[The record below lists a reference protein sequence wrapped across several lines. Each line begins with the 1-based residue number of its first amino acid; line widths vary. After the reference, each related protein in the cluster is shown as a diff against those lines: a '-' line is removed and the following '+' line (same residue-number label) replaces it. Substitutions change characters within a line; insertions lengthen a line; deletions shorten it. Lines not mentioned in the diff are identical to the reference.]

1 MRSFCFCPNECNSLH
16 WWAKQ
21 KEILYYNEDNLD
33 PCYIRVIHGS
43 CLSLAFPSL
52 IHLAEDIAP
61 HSGVFGL
68 LAEAVHVLLDVL
80 WVDDTCCRSC
90 CNRFESLTV
99 SQFGSTWFAS
109 AFAVHSAVV
118 YTRGSAVCKADF
130 VFLGNLAV
138 DFLHRECIFN
148 LCHSDFELRILNFE
162 LRVNISHGSLYLLWR
177 SAKA

>member
-1 MRSFCFCPNECNSLH
+1 M
-16 WWAKQ
+16 
-21 KEILYYNEDNLD
+21 
-33 PCYIRVIHGS
+33 IRVIRGS

-52 IHLAEDIAP
+52 IHLTEDIAP
-61 HSGVFGL
+61 HRGVFGL

-118 YTRGSAVCKADF
+118 DTRGIAVCKADF
-130 VFLGNLAV
+130 VFLGDLTV
-138 DFLHRECIFN
+138 DLLNWKCIFN
-148 LCHSDFELRILNFE
+148 LCHSDFELRIK
-162 LRVNISHGSLYLLWR
+162 S
-177 SAKA
+177 